1 MGATSAVRLLGGQ
14 GDVALRTHERR
25 ANVVGQARQIALELA
40 LLGGAL
46 ALALVGGIQRA
57 VHRAG
62 QIGETRSGHFGGQA
76 AVGTPV
82 AIPQEAGHTT
92 KLVAVQQH
100 HREPAERQASEANG
114 KRHNCPFSFRLLQST
129 CRMALVVARG
139 DRGRPLRRLACS
151 ETLSRHSTRCLLQIA
166 LAQRAERQRGAE
178 GDCDTAHD
186 EYLHG
191 EGRHGQRSSS
201 RRREQRRGMIAHI
214 LHARRERPRL

>member
-1 MGATSAVRLLGGQ
+1 M
-14 GDVALRTHERR
+14 
-25 ANVVGQARQIALELA
+25 GQARQVALELA

-82 AIPQEAGHTT
+82 ASSQKAGHTT

-129 CRMALVVARG
+129 CRMSSGCEAGKIQRLEVAPYG
-139 DRGRPLRRLACS
+139 D
-151 ETLSRHSTRCLLQIA
+151 
-166 LAQRAERQRGAE
+166 
-178 GDCDTAHD
+178 
-186 EYLHG
+186 
-191 EGRHGQRSSS
+191 
-201 RRREQRRGMIAHI
+201 
-214 LHARRERPRL
+214 

>member
-1 MGATSAVRLLGGQ
+1 M
-14 GDVALRTHERR
+14 
-25 ANVVGQARQIALELA
+25 GQARQIALELA

-82 AIPQEAGHTT
+82 ASSQEAGHTT

-114 KRHNCPFSFRLLQST
+114 KRHDAPFSSFLSGKFT
-129 CRMALVVARG
+129 PEVCRKRANPLVL
-139 DRGRPLRRLACS
+139 PESL
-151 ETLSRHSTRCLLQIA
+151 I
-166 LAQRAERQRGAE
+166 RQN
-178 GDCDTAHD
+178 TA
-186 EYLHG
+186 
-191 EGRHGQRSSS
+191 
-201 RRREQRRGMIAHI
+201 
-214 LHARRERPRL
+214 